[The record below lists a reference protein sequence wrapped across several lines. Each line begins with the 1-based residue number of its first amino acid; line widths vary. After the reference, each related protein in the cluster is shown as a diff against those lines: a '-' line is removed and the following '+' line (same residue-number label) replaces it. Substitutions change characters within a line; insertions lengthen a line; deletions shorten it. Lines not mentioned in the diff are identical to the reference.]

1 METLELKNTV
11 TKILTDGFY
20 NRMQI
25 IEENVSKSVDKSI
38 EIIQQKEKK
47 TKSNKQKNPE
57 QVLRIPWEYTKKS
70 NTRVNRVP
78 EGEEKEHVLKKMS
91 EKTMTKS
98 FETW

>member
-38 EIIQQKEKK
+38 EIIQQNNRNRNRKKKKTERNRKQNRNRNRKKK
-47 TKSNKQKNPE
+47 TKKQK
-57 QVLRIPWEYTKKS
+57 TKK
-70 NTRVNRVP
+70 N
-78 EGEEKEHVLKKMS
+78 
-91 EKTMTKS
+91 
-98 FETW
+98 

>member
-38 EIIQQKEKK
+38 EIIQQNNRNRKKKKTERNRKQNRNRNRKKK
-47 TKSNKQKNPE
+47 TKKQK
-57 QVLRIPWEYTKKS
+57 TKK
-70 NTRVNRVP
+70 N
-78 EGEEKEHVLKKMS
+78 
-91 EKTMTKS
+91 
-98 FETW
+98 

>member
-57 QVLRIPWEYTKKS
+57 QVLRIP
-70 NTRVNRVP
+70 
-78 EGEEKEHVLKKMS
+78 
-91 EKTMTKS
+91 
-98 FETW
+98 